1 MRVVVSVKA
10 TPGGGANSQ
19 ATRYIAYRDRDTERE
34 GAAPRTLFAERADEL
49 SFWKAERL
57 LTNGRTPTKQELLH
71 LAVSFR
77 EEDFRALGNDEASR
91 QQSLKQVVRAA
102 IPQLAADLNAERLA
116 WVAGIHRNTAHPHVH
131 LLIHHEYVERET
143 GKTNTL
149 DKLPAHTL
157 PHRVADERGERQLQP
172 GSLSQAFADALDR
185 AQERAPLKAQNPE
198 LEAEARWLELAER
211 NPSLAGR
218 ALTQEI
224 ILRGTETGAIDLR
237 AAFVTPSID
246 DTDYRNQA
254 EHADWLGTK
263 SATLRDWYERGA
275 TVNGDV
281 LTIPAEA
288 HELSD
293 ERDQPFLS
301 TMSYAHQQIHN
312 VEQAQEFHTLA
323 KAIAGETADART
335 ALEVFRHYYRELKQD
350 EQRTL
355 SEMRLMAGEMAAL
368 ETRDSIEVQAET
380 VSLED
385 ARDNDEPNGR
395 AFNVAAR
402 SIKLTD
408 EALRF
413 PVELSDT
420 TKARLIEHTMPAL
433 DRHLETGKDQASLVK
448 AIDATLWERDSAFA
462 QTEVEERQAIGRFLK
477 GYVAERWRDQET
489 RALHRSPAFRAIH
502 EKLNAT
508 RTPAEL
514 NRAAEAF
521 LRDNLANNALN
532 ARERNL
538 LFFGRAPAHHTDE
551 MRELRYAWGLSR
563 AERATRVQAL
573 HEGRATAS
581 PTLQTMLDEL
591 ATRRTDPALRH
602 YQAAILNPTMTNP
615 GKLDLHS
622 LYARLP
628 PHERTFLFERI
639 AERKTAF
646 TRNPEQRPMPQ
657 PNERISPTRDDS
669 TNTRPLGG
677 LPRASASYHE
687 YLASM
692 GALELRLLNEAV
704 RARTDLHLAFASKS
718 DQQLTITEA
727 RALLPREERD
737 RIRAEARNQAW
748 ERLAPPDATHGNPSN
763 ELLKLNDT
771 LARLQE
777 ETQERARLAHQTLQ
791 TFTQEHVGEKAI
803 RQLDPT
809 LARQWEDLNRF
820 AVTARE
826 ELYRGFE
833 TLDVLRR
840 DYELTRQ
847 PDVNA
852 RELAAAEPTRTVAE
866 SLFEKSDDLIDRPTA
881 FLERDAPAF
890 AREDARASEFA
901 QRIGYVE
908 SNARW
913 HFDSLRD
920 VAEPNPLRGADIAP
934 DHGYEHRIDYER

>member
-1 MRVVVSVKA
+1 M
-10 TPGGGANSQ
+10 
-19 ATRYIAYRDRDTERE
+19 
-34 GAAPRTLFAERADEL
+34 
-49 SFWKAERL
+49 
-57 LTNGRTPTKQELLH
+57 H

-102 IPQLAADLNAERLA
+102 IPQLATDLNAERLA

-131 LLIHHEYVERET
+131 LLIHHEYTERAT

-157 PHRVADERGERQLQP
+157 PHRVADERGERKLQP

-185 AQERAPLKAQNPE
+185 AQERAPVKVQNLTREPD
-198 LEAEARWLELAER
+198 ARLLELAER

-237 AAFVTPSID
+237 AAFVTPGID
-246 DTDYRNQA
+246 ETDYRNQA
-254 EHADWLGTK
+254 EHADWLGK
-263 SATLRDWYERGA
+263 QSETLRDWYERGA

-288 HELSD
+288 HEFSD

-312 VEQAQEFHTLA
+312 VEQAQEFHALA

-335 ALEVFRHYYRELKQD
+335 ELEVFRHYYRELKQD

-355 SEMRLMAGEMAAL
+355 SEMRELASEMAAL
-368 ETRDSIEVQAET
+368 ETCDSIEVQAET

-385 ARDNDEPNGR
+385 ARGNDKPSGR

-408 EALRF
+408 EALRL

-433 DRHLETGKDQASLVK
+433 DRHLETGVSPAALTR
-448 AIDATLWERDSAFA
+448 AIDATLWERDSSFA
-462 QTEVEERQAIGRFLK
+462 ETETEERQAIGRFLK
-477 GYVAERWRDQET
+477 GYVAERWQDTET

-508 RTPAEL
+508 RAPAEL
-514 NRAAEAF
+514 NHVAESF

-563 AERATRVQAL
+563 AERATRVQVL
-573 HEGRATAS
+573 HEGRAAAS
-581 PTLQTMLDEL
+581 PTLQTMLEEL
-591 ATRRTDPALRH
+591 DTRRTEPALRH
-602 YQAAILNPTMTNP
+602 YQAAILNPTMNNP

-639 AERKTAF
+639 DERKTAF
-646 TRNPEQRPMPQ
+646 TRNTEQRPMPP

-669 TNTRPLGG
+669 TNARPLGG
-677 LPRASASYHE
+677 LPRESASYRE

-748 ERLAPPDATHGNPSN
+748 ERLAPPDAARERPSD
-763 ELLKLNDT
+763 ELQKLNDT

-791 TFTQEHVGEKAI
+791 TFTQEHVSDKPAA
-803 RQLDPT
+803 QLDPV
-809 LARQWEDLNRF
+809 LAQQLDELNRF

-847 PDVNA
+847 PDANA
-852 RELAAAEPTRTVAE
+852 REAAAEPTRTVAE
-866 SLFEKSDDLIDRPTA
+866 SSFEKSDDLIDRPAA
-881 FLERDAPAF
+881 FLERDAPSPH
-890 AREDARASEFA
+890 ARS
-901 QRIGYVE
+901 
-908 SNARW
+908 
-913 HFDSLRD
+913 
-920 VAEPNPLRGADIAP
+920 
-934 DHGYEHRIDYER
+934 